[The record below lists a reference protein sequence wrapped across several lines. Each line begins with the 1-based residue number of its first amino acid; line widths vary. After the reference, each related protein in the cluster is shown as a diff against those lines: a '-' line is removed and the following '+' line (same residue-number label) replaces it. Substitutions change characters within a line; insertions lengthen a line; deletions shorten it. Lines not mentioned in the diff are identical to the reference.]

1 MTDEDEKN
9 TKEEDEILAPLLIEH
24 PIHDLIRFDD
34 INLRDKIQENMT
46 MVVRYRDLYH
56 QALATLDRLKDL
68 LDKLIGKRYEF
79 YRFNDTKTWT
89 KVEIEKYALPAD
101 EKVTKMKKIVRKQ
114 EIRVRFFEM
123 CWKSFDKQGWNL
135 KLFIDTLKG
144 DF

>member
-1 MTDEDEKN
+1 MSDEEKD
-9 TKEEDEILAPLLIEH
+9 TKEEDDILATLLLEH
-24 PIHDLIRFDD
+24 PIHDLIKFDD
-34 INLRDKIQENMT
+34 VNLQQKIQENMT

-56 QALATLDRLKDL
+56 QALATNDRLKDL

-123 CWKSFDKQGWNL
+123 CWKSFDKQAWNM
-135 KLFIDTLKG
+135 KMFIETLRG